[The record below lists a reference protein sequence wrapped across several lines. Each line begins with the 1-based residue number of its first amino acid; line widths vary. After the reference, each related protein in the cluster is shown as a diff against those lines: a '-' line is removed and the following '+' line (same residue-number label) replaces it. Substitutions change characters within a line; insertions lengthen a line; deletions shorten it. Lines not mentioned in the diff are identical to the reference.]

1 MTNDD
6 SNKSNKK
13 DNFQNQ
19 MTFSVF
25 SSLKF
30 SISAF
35 LLGSYYFARCHDS
48 VRFHKRTIDLFS
60 SNFLVAILCRHCL
73 FGISVGKGAYCHRT
87 GVGLFLFLFI
97 IFYYEF

>member
-19 MTFSVF
+19 MSFSVF

-35 LLGSYYFARCHDS
+35 PLGSYYFAQSHDS
-48 VRFHKRTIDLFS
+48 VRLHKRTIDLFS
-60 SNFLVAILCRHCL
+60 SNFWWRFCVVTAFLAFLLV
-73 FGISVGKGAYCHRT
+73 KG
-87 GVGLFLFLFI
+87 LLS
-97 IFYYEF
+97 